1 MHEQE
6 AKKAPLIEGTDA
18 VSASFNSLGERER
31 ENKFRDQSRGGR
43 IVAEFILISTTTV
56 APSGAVITGVS
67 PVPPS

>member
-43 IVAEFILISTTTV
+43 IAAEFILISTTTV